1 MTFER
6 RVKGP
11 VKSHQ
16 TRPIPGRSLGFLGF
30 AIALALIAGAC
41 SHARPTAVKP
51 AKAADVNESRL
62 VHADR
67 EPGNWMAY
75 GRTYDE
81 QRFSPLT
88 QINDHNVSQLGL
100 AWYFDLDTHREQ
112 EATPVV
118 VDGIMYFT
126 TAWSKVFALNAVTGQ
141 LLWSFDPKVPGGWAV
156 NACCDVVN
164 RGVAAW
170 NGKVIFGTLD
180 GRLIALEAV
189 RNAALP
195 QPSKAI
201 W

>member
-1 MTFER
+1 
-6 RVKGP
+6 
-11 VKSHQ
+11 
-16 TRPIPGRSLGFLGF
+16 
-30 AIALALIAGAC
+30 
-41 SHARPTAVKP
+41 
-51 AKAADVNESRL
+51 
-62 VHADR
+62 
-67 EPGNWMAY
+67 MAY

-126 TAWSKVFALNAVTGQ
+126 TTWSKVFALNAVTGQ
-141 LLWSFDPKVPGGWAV
+141 LLWSFDPKVPGRWAV